1 MTEARSVETIM
12 AFVAQ
17 AGERP
22 NAVPFSVAPGNEFL
36 ALTQKAT
43 IGDDAA
49 AQQFFETYCD
59 RIFRYALVMT
69 RGNED
74 LAREI
79 LSGTMIKAAR
89 YMRPLASDDD
99 IWRWLARIAR
109 TQFVDHCRK
118 ARRIVPMALS
128 DEALTVAATPNPDG
142 TLNDALNEAL
152 SELPAQERELIERF
166 YLGEE
171 SQTALAE
178 DIHSSRKAVESRLAR
193 IRRKLRAAIIQ
204 KIS

>member
-22 NAVPFSVAPGNEFL
+22 SAVPFPVAPANEFL
-36 ALTQKAT
+36 ALTQKAAT
-43 IGDDAA
+43 GDDSA
-49 AQQFFETYCD
+49 AQEFFEKYCD

-74 LAREI
+74 LACEL

-89 YMRPLASDDD
+89 YMRPLASDED
-99 IWRWLARIAR
+99 IWRWLTRIIR

-118 ARRIVPMALS
+118 TRRVVPMAHS
-128 DEALTVAATPNPDG
+128 DEALAHAAAPNPDS
-142 TLNDALNEAL
+142 TLNNALNEAL
-152 SELPAQERELIERF
+152 SELPASERELVERF

-178 DIHSSRKAVESRLAR
+178 DIHSTRKAVESRLAR
-193 IRRKLRAAIIQ
+193 IRKKLRSAIIQ
-204 KIS
+204 KLS